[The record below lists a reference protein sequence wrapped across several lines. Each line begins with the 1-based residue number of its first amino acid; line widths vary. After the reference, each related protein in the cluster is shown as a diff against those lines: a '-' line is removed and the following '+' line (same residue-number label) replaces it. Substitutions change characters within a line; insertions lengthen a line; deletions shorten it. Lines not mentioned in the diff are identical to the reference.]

1 MLFRSRGAQC
11 GVRTGPSARAGAAV
25 ASPVGTRA
33 PTDLGWRPRRRS
45 PGRASTPTIDG
56 AGALERARAAD
67 ALATP
72 IVLRLPVDGPWEA
85 TYDTDLDGDPDLRL
99 VDADHDG
106 WAERQDLRD
115 RAPVG
120 SRGHDPWVPE
130 DGTRVPWLRASY
142 VAWPDDATAER
153 AVRALRSLA
162 P

>member
-1 MLFRSRGAQC
+1 VATATA
-11 GVRTGPSARAGAAV
+11 VAGARGRDLV
-25 ASPVGTRA
+25 LSGDEVVEVVGVDARGI
-33 PTDLGWRPRRRS
+33 L
-45 PGRASTPTIDG
+45 PTIDD
-56 AGALERARAAD
+56 AGALERARASG

-72 IVLRLPVDGPWEA
+72 IVLRLPADAPWEA

-115 RAPVG
+115 RDFLG
-120 SRGHDPWVPE
+120 NSEHDPWIPE